1 MKYSA
6 PCRHDGR
13 IEVCNL
19 PVADIVAAI
28 QDGEE
33 FSVHGACVTCGNL
46 VEREY
51 GVGATLGVLRDR
63 VTFVID
69 GQGIVRHVFTSKMA
83 RLALPQLD
91 VKWVKVTPEDR
102 IASVANGTVD
112 IECGSTT
119 KTLGR
124 MAQVD
129 FSVLTFLDGGSL
141 LTLSAA
147 NINKLTDLSGKRVAV
162 IPGTT
167 TEGAVRGMV
176 KKLGLQNVTLLS
188 VKDHSEGV
196 AALDDA
202 KIDAYAS
209 DRTLL
214 AGLAVSSRNPA
225 KLYLI
230 EDFISYEPYALM
242 VRRGDPAFHLAV
254 DRVLIRLYRSAEV
267 VPIYEKWFGPFP
279 ESGSLI
285 AAVYVLNSVPD

>member
-1 MKYSA
+1 MRRLLAATVLSFLLGGLLFAAAPPAAAQEDTLAKIKRTGAMTIGFRESSPPFSFLAGNDPKPQGYSIDL
-6 PCRHDGR
+6 CLRIVDG
-13 IEVCNL
+13 IKKE
-19 PVADIVAAI
+19 
-28 QDGEE
+28 
-33 FSVHGACVTCGNL
+33 
-46 VEREY
+46 
-51 GVGATLGVLRDR
+51 
-63 VTFVID
+63 
-69 GQGIVRHVFTSKMA
+69 
-83 RLALPQLD
+83 LALPQLD
-91 VKWVKVTPEDR
+91 VKWVKVTPETR

-119 KTLGR
+119 KTLSR

-129 FSVLTFLDGGSL
+129 FTVLTFLDGGSL
-141 LTLSAA
+141 LTVSSA
-147 NINKLTDLSGKRVAV
+147 NINKLTDLAGKRVAV

-167 TEGAVRGMV
+167 TEAAVRDMV
-176 KKLGLQNVTLLS
+176 KKLGLQNVTLLG
-188 VKDHSEGV
+188 VKDHGEGV

-202 KIDAYAS
+202 RIDAYAS

>member
-1 MKYSA
+1 MRRLLTSTGLSVLLGGLLLAAPHPAAAQEDTLAKIKRTGAMTIGFRESSPPFSFVTANDPKPQGYSIDL
-6 PCRHDGR
+6 CLR
-13 IEVCNL
+13 IAE
-19 PVADIVAAI
+19 AI
-28 QDGEE
+28 KKD
-33 FSVHGACVTCGNL
+33 
-46 VEREY
+46 
-51 GVGATLGVLRDR
+51 
-63 VTFVID
+63 
-69 GQGIVRHVFTSKMA
+69 
-83 RLALPQLD
+83 LALPQLD
-91 VKWVKVTPEDR
+91 VKWVKVTPENR

-119 KTLGR
+119 KTLRR
-124 MAQVD
+124 MEQVD
-129 FSVLTFLDGGSL
+129 FTVLTFLDGGTL

-147 NINKLTDLSGKRVAV
+147 NVNRLTDLSGKRVAV

-167 TEGAVRGMV
+167 TEGAVRDMI
-176 KKLGLQNVTLLS
+176 KKLGLQNVTLLA

-214 AGLAVSSRNPA
+214 ASLAVSSRNPA

-242 VRRGDPAFHLAV
+242 VRRGDPNFHLAV
-254 DRVLIRLYRSAEV
+254 DRVLVRLYRSAEV

-279 ESGSLI
+279 EGGSLI

>member
-1 MKYSA
+1 MPRLLVTAVSSLLLGGLLLAVPHPAAAQEETLAKIKRTATMTIGFRESSPPFSYVVANDPKPQGYSIDL
-6 PCRHDGR
+6 CLRVV
-13 IEVCNL
+13 E
-19 PVADIVAAI
+19 
-28 QDGEE
+28 
-33 FSVHGACVTCGNL
+33 SVKK
-46 VEREY
+46 
-51 GVGATLGVLRDR
+51 D
-63 VTFVID
+63 
-69 GQGIVRHVFTSKMA
+69 
-83 RLALPQLD
+83 LALPQLD
-91 VKWVKVTPEDR
+91 VKWVKLTPENR

-129 FSVLTFLDGGSL
+129 FTVLTYLDGGSL

-167 TEGAVRGMV
+167 TEGAVRDMI
-176 KKLGLQNVTLLS
+176 KKLGLQNVTLLG
-188 VKDHSEGV
+188 VKDHSEGL

-202 KIDAYAS
+202 RIDAYAS

-230 EDFISYEPYALM
+230 DDFISYEPYALM
-242 VRRGDPAFHLAV
+242 VRRGDPNFHLAV
-254 DRVLIRLYRSAEV
+254 DRALIRLYRSAEV

-279 ESGSLI
+279 EGGSLI

>member
-1 MKYSA
+1 M
-6 PCRHDGR
+6 
-13 IEVCNL
+13 
-19 PVADIVAAI
+19 
-28 QDGEE
+28 
-33 FSVHGACVTCGNL
+33 
-46 VEREY
+46 
-51 GVGATLGVLRDR
+51 
-63 VTFVID
+63 
-69 GQGIVRHVFTSKMA
+69 
-83 RLALPQLD
+83 
-91 VKWVKVTPEDR
+91 
-102 IASVANGTVD
+102 ANGTVD

-119 KTLGR
+119 KTLSR

-129 FSVLTFLDGGSL
+129 FTALTFLDGGSL

-147 NINKLTDLSGKRVAV
+147 NINKLTDLAGKRVAV

-167 TEGAVRGMV
+167 TEAAVRDMV
-176 KKLGLQNVTLLS
+176 KKLGLQNVTLLG
-188 VKDHSEGV
+188 VKDHAEGV

-202 KIDAYAS
+202 RIDAYAS

-225 KLYLI
+225 KLYLL

>member
-1 MKYSA
+1 MRRLLATTVSSLLLGGLLLAVPHPAAAQEETLAKIKRTATMTIGFRESSPPFSYLVANDPKPQGYSIDL
-6 PCRHDGR
+6 CLRVV
-13 IEVCNL
+13 E
-19 PVADIVAAI
+19 
-28 QDGEE
+28 
-33 FSVHGACVTCGNL
+33 SVKK
-46 VEREY
+46 
-51 GVGATLGVLRDR
+51 D
-63 VTFVID
+63 
-69 GQGIVRHVFTSKMA
+69 
-83 RLALPQLD
+83 LALPQLD
-91 VKWVKVTPEDR
+91 VKWVKLTPENR

-129 FSVLTFLDGGSL
+129 FTVLTYLDGGSL
-141 LTLSAA
+141 LTVSAA

-167 TEGAVRGMV
+167 TEGAVRDMI
-176 KKLGLQNVTLLS
+176 KKLGLQNVTLLG
-188 VKDHSEGV
+188 VKDHSEGL

-202 KIDAYAS
+202 RIDAYAS

-230 EDFISYEPYALM
+230 DDFISYEPYALM
-242 VRRGDPAFHLAV
+242 VRRGDPNFHLAV
-254 DRVLIRLYRSAEV
+254 DRALIRLYRSAEV

-279 ESGSLI
+279 EGGSLI

>member
-1 MKYSA
+1 MRRLLATTVSSLLLGGLLLAVPHPAAAQEETLAKIKRTATMTIGFRESSPPFSYLVANDPKPQGYSIDL
-6 PCRHDGR
+6 CLRVV
-13 IEVCNL
+13 E
-19 PVADIVAAI
+19 
-28 QDGEE
+28 
-33 FSVHGACVTCGNL
+33 SV
-46 VEREY
+46 EK
-51 GVGATLGVLRDR
+51 D
-63 VTFVID
+63 
-69 GQGIVRHVFTSKMA
+69 
-83 RLALPQLD
+83 LALPQLD
-91 VKWVKVTPEDR
+91 VKWVKLTPENR

-129 FSVLTFLDGGSL
+129 FTVLTYLDGGSL
-141 LTLSAA
+141 LTVSAA

-167 TEGAVRGMV
+167 TEGAVRDMI
-176 KKLGLQNVTLLS
+176 KKLGLQNVTLLG
-188 VKDHSEGV
+188 VKDHSEGL

-202 KIDAYAS
+202 RIDAYAS

-230 EDFISYEPYALM
+230 DDFISYEPYALM
-242 VRRGDPAFHLAV
+242 VRRGDPNFHLAV
-254 DRVLIRLYRSAEV
+254 DRALIRLYRSAEV

-279 ESGSLI
+279 EGGSLI

>member
-1 MKYSA
+1 MRRLLATTVLSLFLGGLLLAA
-6 PCRHDGR
+6 PR
-13 IEVCNL
+13 
-19 PVADIVAAI
+19 PVAAQEDTLAKIKRTGALTIGFRESSPPFSFLAANDPKPQGYSIDLCLRIV
-28 QDGEE
+28 DGIKKE
-33 FSVHGACVTCGNL
+33 
-46 VEREY
+46 
-51 GVGATLGVLRDR
+51 
-63 VTFVID
+63 
-69 GQGIVRHVFTSKMA
+69 
-83 RLALPQLD
+83 LALPQLD
-91 VKWVKVTPEDR
+91 VKWVKVTPETR

-141 LTLSAA
+141 LTATSA
-147 NINKLTDLSGKRVAV
+147 NINKLTDLAGKRVAV

-167 TEGAVRGMV
+167 TEAAVRDMV
-176 KKLGLQNVTLLS
+176 KKLGLQNVTLLG

-202 KIDAYAS
+202 RIDAYAS

-230 EDFISYEPYALM
+230 DDFISYEPYALM
-242 VRRGDPAFHLAV
+242 IRRGDPSFHLAV

-267 VPIYEKWFGPFP
+267 VAIYEKWFGPFP
-279 ESGSLI
+279 ETGSLI

>member
-1 MKYSA
+1 MRRLLATTVLSLFLGGFLLAAPRPVSAQEDTLAKIKRTGALTIGFRESSPPFSFLAANDPKPQGYSIDLCLRIA
-6 PCRHDGR
+6 DG
-13 IEVCNL
+13 IKKE
-19 PVADIVAAI
+19 
-28 QDGEE
+28 
-33 FSVHGACVTCGNL
+33 
-46 VEREY
+46 
-51 GVGATLGVLRDR
+51 
-63 VTFVID
+63 
-69 GQGIVRHVFTSKMA
+69 
-83 RLALPQLD
+83 LALPQLD
-91 VKWVKVTPEDR
+91 LKWVKVTPETR

-129 FSVLTFLDGGSL
+129 FTVLTFLDGGSL
-141 LTLSAA
+141 LTVSSA
-147 NINKLTDLSGKRVAV
+147 NINKLTDLAGKRVAV

-167 TEGAVRGMV
+167 TEAAVRDMV
-176 KKLGLQNVTLLS
+176 KKLGLQNVTLLG

-196 AALDDA
+196 AALDDGR
-202 KIDAYAS
+202 IDAYAS

-279 ESGSLI
+279 ETGSLI

>member
-1 MKYSA
+1 MRRLFAPIVSSLLLGGLLAVPHPGAAQEETLAKIKRTATMTIGFRESSPPFSYLAANDPKPQGYSIDL
-6 PCRHDGR
+6 CLR
-13 IEVCNL
+13 IVE
-19 PVADIVAAI
+19 
-28 QDGEE
+28 
-33 FSVHGACVTCGNL
+33 SVKK
-46 VEREY
+46 
-51 GVGATLGVLRDR
+51 D
-63 VTFVID
+63 
-69 GQGIVRHVFTSKMA
+69 
-83 RLALPQLD
+83 LALPQLD
-91 VKWVKVTPEDR
+91 VKWVKLTPENR

-129 FSVLTFLDGGSL
+129 FTVLTYLDGGSL
-141 LTLSAA
+141 LTVSAA
-147 NINKLTDLSGKRVAV
+147 KIKRLTDLAGKRVAV

-167 TEGAVRGMV
+167 TEGAVRDMV
-176 KKLGLQNVTLLS
+176 KKLGLQNVTLLG

-202 KIDAYAS
+202 RIDAYAS

-214 AGLAVSSRNPA
+214 AGLAVSSKNPA

-242 VRRGDPAFHLAV
+242 VRRGDPNFHLAV
-254 DRVLIRLYRSAEV
+254 DRALIRLYRSAEV

-279 ESGSLI
+279 EGGSLI

>member
-1 MKYSA
+1 MRRLLAATVLSFLLGGLLFAAAPPAAAQEDTLAKIKRTGAMTIGFRESSPPFSFLAGNDPKPQGYSIDL
-6 PCRHDGR
+6 CLRIVDG
-13 IEVCNL
+13 IKKE
-19 PVADIVAAI
+19 
-28 QDGEE
+28 
-33 FSVHGACVTCGNL
+33 
-46 VEREY
+46 
-51 GVGATLGVLRDR
+51 
-63 VTFVID
+63 
-69 GQGIVRHVFTSKMA
+69 
-83 RLALPQLD
+83 LALPQLD
-91 VKWVKVTPEDR
+91 VKWVKVTPETR
-102 IASVANGTVD
+102 IASVANGTID

-129 FSVLTFLDGGSL
+129 FTVLTFLDGGSL

-147 NINKLTDLSGKRVAV
+147 NINKLTDLAGKRVAV

-167 TEGAVRGMV
+167 TEAAVRDMV
-176 KKLGLQNVTLLS
+176 KKLGLQNVTLLG
-188 VKDHSEGV
+188 VKDHAEGV

-202 KIDAYAS
+202 RIDAYAS

-225 KLYLI
+225 KLYLLA
-230 EDFISYEPYALM
+230 DFISYEPYALM

>member
-1 MKYSA
+1 MRRLTAS
-6 PCRHDGR
+6 
-13 IEVCNL
+13 I
-19 PVADIVAAI
+19 
-28 QDGEE
+28 
-33 FSVHGACVTCGNL
+33 
-46 VEREY
+46 
-51 GVGATLGVLRDR
+51 LGVLLGALLLMAPGTVAAQEDTLAKIKRTGALTIGFR
-63 VTFVID
+63 ESSPPFSFVRGSDPKPQGYSID
-69 GQGIVRHVFTSKMA
+69 LCLRIVDGLKKD
-83 RLALPQLD
+83 LALSQLD

-102 IASVANGTVD
+102 INAVANGVVD

-119 KTLGR
+119 KTLRR

-129 FSVLTFLDGGSL
+129 FTVLTFLDGGSF
-141 LTLSAA
+141 LTLAA
-147 NINKLTDLSGKRVAV
+147 SNINRLPDLAGKRVAV

-167 TEGAVRGMV
+167 TEGAVRDMV
-176 KKLGLQNVTLLS
+176 KKLGLQNVTLLG
-188 VKDHSEGV
+188 VKDHAEGV

-202 KIDAYAS
+202 RIDAYAS

-242 VRRGDPAFHLAV
+242 VRRGDPNFHLAV
-254 DRVLIRLYRSAEV
+254 DRALIRLYRSAEV

-279 ESGSLI
+279 EGGSLI

>member
-1 MKYSA
+1 M
-6 PCRHDGR
+6 PRL
-13 IEVCNL
+13 L
-19 PVADIVAAI
+19 PSMLAA
-28 QDGEE
+28 
-33 FSVHGACVTCGNL
+33 L
-46 VEREY
+46 
-51 GVGATLGVLRDR
+51 LGVLLLGSAAPAVAQQPEDTLTRIKR
-63 VTFVID
+63 T
-69 GQGIVRHVFTSKMA
+69 GVFTIGYRESSPPFSFVTKTDPKPQGYSIDLCLRVA
-83 RLALPQLD
+83 EGIKKDLGLAQLD

-102 IASVANGTVD
+102 INAVNSGTVD

-141 LTLSAA
+141 LTLSEAK
-147 NINKLTDLSGKRVAV
+147 INRLTDVSGKRVAV

-167 TEGAVRGMV
+167 TEGALRDMI
-176 KKLGLQNVTLLS
+176 KKLNLQNVTLLA
-188 VKDHSEGV
+188 VKDHAEGV
-196 AALDDA
+196 AALDEA

-242 VRRGDPAFHLAV
+242 IKRGDPNFHLAA
-254 DRVLIRLYRSAEV
+254 DRRPSPARCSARRRPRSGSRSPGRGRTTSRRSA
-267 VPIYEKWFGPFP
+267 PPLRFGR
-279 ESGSLI
+279 
-285 AAVYVLNSVPD
+285 A

>member
-1 MKYSA
+1 MRRLTASILGVMLGALLLMA
-6 PCRHDGR
+6 P
-13 IEVCNL
+13 VT
-19 PVADIVAAI
+19 VAAQEDTLAKI
-28 QDGEE
+28 KRTGALTIGFRESSPPFSFVRGSDPKPQGYSIDLCLRIVDG
-33 FSVHGACVTCGNL
+33 L
-46 VEREY
+46 KK
-51 GVGATLGVLRDR
+51 D
-63 VTFVID
+63 
-69 GQGIVRHVFTSKMA
+69 
-83 RLALPQLD
+83 LALSQLD

-102 IASVANGTVD
+102 ITAVANGVVD

-119 KTLGR
+119 KTLRR

-129 FSVLTFLDGGSL
+129 FTVLTFLDGGSL
-141 LTLSAA
+141 LTLAA
-147 NINKLTDLSGKRVAV
+147 SNINRLTDVAGKRVAV

-167 TEGAVRGMV
+167 TEGAVRDMV
-176 KKLGLQNVTLLS
+176 KKLGLQNVTLLA

-242 VRRGDPAFHLAV
+242 VRRGDPNFHLAV
-254 DRVLIRLYRSAEV
+254 DRALIRLYRSAEV

-279 ESGSLI
+279 EGGSLI

>member
-1 MKYSA
+1 MRRLLATTVLGLFLGGLLLAA
-6 PCRHDGR
+6 PR
-13 IEVCNL
+13 
-19 PVADIVAAI
+19 PVAAQEDTLAKIKRTGALTIGFRESSPPFSFLAANDPKPQGYSI
-28 QDGEE
+28 DLCLRIADGIKKE
-33 FSVHGACVTCGNL
+33 
-46 VEREY
+46 
-51 GVGATLGVLRDR
+51 
-63 VTFVID
+63 
-69 GQGIVRHVFTSKMA
+69 
-83 RLALPQLD
+83 LALPQLD
-91 VKWVKVTPEDR
+91 LKWVKVTPETR

-129 FSVLTFLDGGSL
+129 FTVLTFLDGGSL
-141 LTLSAA
+141 LTVTSA
-147 NINKLTDLSGKRVAV
+147 NINRLTDLAGKRVAV

-167 TEGAVRGMV
+167 TEAAVRDMV
-176 KKLGLQNVTLLS
+176 KKLGLQNVTLLG

-196 AALDDA
+196 AALDDGR
-202 KIDAYAS
+202 IDAYAS

-279 ESGSLI
+279 ETGSLI

>member
-1 MKYSA
+1 MRRLLAATVLSFLLGGLLLAAA
-6 PCRHDGR
+6 P
-13 IEVCNL
+13 
-19 PVADIVAAI
+19 PAAAQEDTLAKI
-28 QDGEE
+28 KRTGAMTIGFRESSPP
-33 FSVHGACVTCGNL
+33 FSVLAGNDPKPQGYSIDL
-46 VEREY
+46 C
-51 GVGATLGVLRDR
+51 LRI
-63 VTFVID
+63 VD
-69 GQGIVRHVFTSKMA
+69 GIKKE
-83 RLALPQLD
+83 LALPQLD
-91 VKWVKVTPEDR
+91 VKWVKVTPETR
-102 IASVANGTVD
+102 IASVADGTVD

-119 KTLGR
+119 KTLSR

-129 FSVLTFLDGGSL
+129 FTVLTFLDGGSL
-141 LTLSAA
+141 LTVSSA
-147 NINKLTDLSGKRVAV
+147 NINKLTDLAGKRVAV

-167 TEGAVRGMV
+167 TEAAVRDMV
-176 KKLGLQNVTLLS
+176 KKLGLQNVTLLG
-188 VKDHSEGV
+188 VKDHAEGV

-202 KIDAYAS
+202 RIDAYAS

-214 AGLAVSSRNPA
+214 GGLAVSSRNPA
-225 KLYLI
+225 KLYLM